1 LKCHFKCDLKK
12 KKEKTLDKLSIY
24 IFFFV
29 SILLFLKKIYLRVES
44 CFVFNFITMQKRK
57 KQNKTSFN
65 INHQLYFFLGVK
77 YNPIWFIIIIT
88 LIQKVKWSIKYL
100 AQT

>member
-1 LKCHFKCDLKK
+1 
-12 KKEKTLDKLSIY
+12 
-24 IFFFV
+24 
-29 SILLFLKKIYLRVES
+29 
-44 CFVFNFITMQKRK
+44 MQKRK
-57 KQNKTSFN
+57 KQNKTSLN

-77 YNPIWFIIIIT
+77 YNPIWFIIIIIIT